1 MTKLDKLVSNSI
13 FKVLVPVSGLLIMA
27 FGGALFA
34 QTIDLIKDNKIAHEK
49 LCDKTEKSLHEKVD
63 VVDLDRTLKYMEKN
77 SDRQWATMQKLMERS
92 EKIEIKV
99 DVIQRDITDIKRK
112 LP

>member
-1 MTKLDKLVSNSI
+1 MNRLDKFVSNSI
-13 FKVLVPVSGLLIMA
+13 YKIMIPISGLLIMA
-27 FGGALFA
+27 FGSALFA
-34 QTIDLIKDNKIAHEK
+34 QSVGMVKDNKIAIEK
-49 LCDKTEKSLHEKVD
+49 ICDKTEKNLREKVD